1 MSSLSEFFSRPSTRT
16 PPAHRS
22 LSLVTRLTRD
32 MHARWAKGERVR
44 VEDYIAS
51 HPALLDDPDAALGLI
66 YEELC
71 LCEGQGEPLVLADLV
86 ERFPQWEARL
96 KRLFDC
102 RSLLDAGPGGPQFP
116 ECGDVLGPFQLVA
129 ELGQGKH
136 GKVFLATE
144 PELANRPLVL
154 KLTSAS
160 GREHLSLARLQHTH
174 IVPLYFVDDE
184 PCSGLRVLGMPFFGG
199 ASLERFL
206 TRIHDRP
213 LAARSGNDIVEWLI
227 DERRAIPQE
236 LDASTGGLD
245 RLAAWSYADFVCWIG
260 ICIAE
265 AIQYAHD
272 KGLVHLDLKP
282 SNVLITADGEP
293 MLLDFHLARESIRAG
308 QPAPLF
314 LGGTTRYMSPEQ
326 AAVFAAISRG
336 EGIPFDVDERSD
348 IYSLGLLLHELLG
361 GSGPTDSGFSE
372 SLGGIGRQTSTGLA
386 DIIGKCLSPDPAQR
400 YPTAGSLAA
409 DLKCHLDNLPLRGVS
424 NRSLVERWHKW
435 RRRAPLALRNWILA
449 AGLVGAAGTVLVLD
463 RNRVLDGRAQTQ
475 ALLAEGRQRLADGH
489 FDLAERSL
497 LQGLQTARATRGA
510 GGLTNELNQELH
522 RARGLQLVRR
532 LHGLMDELRTL
543 YGFEPLPRR
552 ETGQFLA
559 RCREMWAHRQEL
571 VQFSAD
577 SGTLRERN
585 GLLNDVVELAVLWTD
600 LRLRISKSGE
610 RDAAQA
616 EIVAVLDEAESLAGP
631 SAVIAF
637 ERASLRGESAGF
649 DVDRTLAS
657 LLSQDTERSGWEAYA
672 LGLALLNH
680 DRLPEARQCLARAV
694 QFQPGSLWT
703 QSYYGRCQFQ
713 LKDYSEAVRAFSA
726 CIALAPGLAGAY
738 YNRAVVCEAL
748 EEWEHALIDYN
759 RALALDPNFAQAALN
774 RGMLHYRQRHGADDL
789 TALAAARRDL
799 ERALALG
806 ADPIVAD
813 YNLALVERD
822 QGKSADA
829 VATLNRLLARVPDH
843 AAARELLK
851 AIGAGK

>member
-1 MSSLSEFFSRPSTRT
+1 MSSLGEFFSRPSSRT
-16 PPAHRS
+16 PTANRS

-32 MHARWAKGERVR
+32 MHARWAKGDRVR

-71 LCEGQGEPLVLADLV
+71 LCESQGESRTLDSMV
-86 ERFPQWEARL
+86 ERFPQWEVRL

-102 RSLLDAGPGGPQFP
+102 RSLLDSGSGSVQFP
-116 ECGDVLGPFQLVA
+116 ECGDVLGPFHLVA

-160 GREHLSLARLQHTH
+160 GHEHLSLARLQHTH
-174 IVPLYFVDDE
+174 IVPLYFVDDD
-184 PCSGLRVLGMPFFGG
+184 PGFGLRVLGMPFFGG

-206 TRIHDRP
+206 TRIQQRP
-213 LAARSGNDIVEWLI
+213 LALRTSKDIVEWLN
-227 DERRAIPQE
+227 DERRAIPKE
-236 LDASTGGLD
+236 LDAATDGPE
-245 RLAAWSYADFVCWIG
+245 RLAAWSYADYVCWIG

-272 KGLVHLDLKP
+272 KGLMHLDLKP

-326 AAVFAAISRG
+326 AAVFDAISRG
-336 EGIPFDVDERSD
+336 EAIARDVDERSD
-348 IYSLGLLLHELLG
+348 IYSLGLLLYELLG
-361 GSGPTDSGFSE
+361 GRSPPDDQFSQ
-372 SLGGIGRQTSTGLA
+372 SLGSIGRQTSPGLA

-400 YPTAGSLAA
+400 YPTAAALAT
-409 DLKCHLDNLPLRGVS
+409 DLHRHLNNQPLRGVS
-424 NRSLVERWHKW
+424 NRSLVERWQKW

-449 AGLVGAAGTVLVLD
+449 TCLVGAAGTALVLD
-463 RNRVLDGRAQTQ
+463 RNRVLDGRAQAQ
-475 ALLAEGRQRLADGH
+475 ALLEEGRQRLADGH

-497 LQGLQTARATRGA
+497 AHGLETARLTRGTDA
-510 GGLTNELNQELH
+510 LTAELNQELR
-522 RARGLQLVRR
+522 RAQGLQLARR
-532 LHGLMDELRTL
+532 LHSLMDELRTL
-543 YGFEPLPRR
+543 YGFEPLPQR
-552 ETGQFLA
+552 EARQLLA
-559 RCREMWAHRQEL
+559 RCPSMWAHRQDL
-571 VQFSAD
+571 VQLAAASR
-577 SGTLRERN
+577 TVKERKS
-585 GLLNDVVELAVLWTD
+585 LVYDIVELAVLWTD
-600 LRLRISKSGE
+600 LRLRLLDAQE
-610 RDAAQA
+610 RQAARS
-616 EIVAVLDEAESLAGP
+616 EILSVLDEAEKLAGP
-631 SAVIAF
+631 SGVIAF
-637 ERASLRGESAGF
+637 ERASFKGEAEGFVVDQALATLLQHDSDRSA
-649 DVDRTLAS
+649 
-657 LLSQDTERSGWEAYA
+657 WEAYA

-680 DRLPEARQCLARAV
+680 DRPAEARQCLARAV

-703 QSYYGRCQFQ
+703 QFYYGRCQFQ
-713 LKDYSEAVRAFSA
+713 LKDFTEAARAFSA
-726 CIALAPGLAGAY
+726 CVALAPNHAGAY
-738 YNRAVVCEAL
+738 YNRAVVCESL
-748 EEWEHALIDYN
+748 DEWEHALQDYD
-759 RALALDPNFAQAALN
+759 RALALDPEFAPAALN
-774 RGMLHYRQRHGADDL
+774 RGILRYRRRHGANDL
-789 TALAAARRDL
+789 AALAAAKRDL
-799 ERALALG
+799 ERALVLG

-829 VATLNRLLARVPDH
+829 VATLNRLLARAPDH